1 MFSCESCTDGVA
13 LRLLWNVKSLKP
25 RTRAPVFLTA
35 ALSAAFIPGAS
46 PPVVA
51 IPITSKSSARSR
63 FKRYLHG
70 CLLSATQP
78 FSVEKIRRACEM
90 TAMPESLLKKL
101 LENAVKIEELS
112 YFLYAKACE
121 KVTFHSAKV
130 LLREL
135 AQTELGHKE
144 KLLAIMQGKADIS
157 QLGSPTG
164 GIEDLKIVDF
174 KEKPALSD
182 DADYPTLLLFAAQ
195 QEKETY
201 EHYRSLAAGPFAHYF
216 PTAGQLFSRLAE
228 EELIHKN
235 RLEREY
241 DECVLKE
248 D

>member
-1 MFSCESCTDGVA
+1 
-13 LRLLWNVKSLKP
+13 
-25 RTRAPVFLTA
+25 
-35 ALSAAFIPGAS
+35 
-46 PPVVA
+46 
-51 IPITSKSSARSR
+51 
-63 FKRYLHG
+63 
-70 CLLSATQP
+70 
-78 FSVEKIRRACEM
+78 M